1 MFRLEGVGGGKPN
14 FMAQAQVFV
23 HGLGGAL
30 RSYCPGRAFIKARQV
45 GNVVKKLIFPFSP
58 QGITDADSC
67 AVQVFVSTAPDQ
79 RLTMGDQMPDSL
91 QLVLGADLAA
101 QPIAQAM
108 RLANR
113 HGLVAG
119 ATGTGKTVTLQR
131 MAEAFSDAGVAVFA
145 ADIKGDLC
153 GLGATGNPQGKIA
166 ERIAAMPWL
175 NHKPQAYPVTL
186 WDIHGQSGHP
196 LRTTLSEMGPLLLG
210 SLLELTDSQQSA
222 LYAAFKVADREGLL
236 LLDLKDL
243 KALLNHLRDNPELLG
258 DDAAL
263 MTTGSSQ
270 ALLRRL
276 ATLEQQ
282 GAEALFGEP
291 ALQLEDIL
299 QPTADGR
306 GRIHLL
312 DASRLVHEAPKVY
325 ATFLLW
331 LLAELFEQLP
341 ERGDA
346 DKPLL
351 ALFFDEAHL
360 LFAGT
365 PKALQERLEQVV
377 RLIRSKGVGVYFVTQ
392 SPGDLPDDVLAQLG
406 LRIQHGLRAFTAKEQ
421 KSLRAVAEGFRPN
434 PAFDALSVLTELGI
448 GEALVGT
455 LAEKGTP
462 EIVQRVL
469 IAPPQSRIGPL
480 SEAERAALIASSP
493 LQGRYDKP
501 IDRESA
507 YEVLMG
513 RKGLAPDPDAAP
525 AKPAAEEPG
534 FTDQVGDFLG
544 TAAAQAL
551 KSAMRQA
558 ANQLGRQLVR
568 GLMGSLL
575 GGKKR

>member
-1 MFRLEGVGGGKPN
+1 MSDSSQIVVG
-14 FMAQAQVFV
+14 A
-23 HGLGGAL
+23 
-30 RSYCPGRAFIKARQV
+30 
-45 GNVVKKLIFPFSP
+45 
-58 QGITDADSC
+58 
-67 AVQVFVSTAPDQ
+67 
-79 RLTMGDQMPDSL
+79 
-91 QLVLGADLAA
+91 GADG
-101 QPIAQAM
+101 QPVSQAM

-131 MAEAFSDAGVAVFA
+131 LAEVFSDAGVAVFA
-145 ADIKGDLC
+145 ADVKGDLC
-153 GLGATGNPQGKIA
+153 GLGAAATPQGKVA
-166 ERIAAMPWL
+166 ERIAGMPWL
-175 NHKPQAYPVTL
+175 GHSPKAYPVTL
-186 WDIHGQSGHP
+186 WDIAGKSGHP

-210 SLLELTDSQQSA
+210 NLLELTDSQQAA
-222 LYAAFKVADREGLL
+222 LYAAFKVADRDGLL

-243 KALLNHLRDNPELLG
+243 KALLNHLKDNPQVLG
-258 DDAAL
+258 DDSAL
-263 MTTGSSQ
+263 MTSSSTQ

-291 ALQLEDIL
+291 ALQLEDLL

-346 DKPLL
+346 EKPLL

-360 LFAGT
+360 LFNGT
-365 PKALQERLEQVV
+365 PKALQDRLEQVV

-392 SPGDLPDDVLAQLG
+392 SPADLPDAVLAQLG

-421 KSLRAVAEGFRPN
+421 KSLKAVADGFRAN
-434 PAFDALSVLTELGI
+434 PAFSTLGVLTELGI
-448 GEALVGT
+448 GEALVGA
-455 LAEKGTP
+455 LEDKGTP
-462 EIVQRVL
+462 AMVQRVL
-469 IAPPQSRIGPL
+469 VAPPQSRIGPL
-480 SEAERAALIASSP
+480 SSAERDALLAASS
-493 LQGRYDKP
+493 LRGRYDQP

-507 YEVLMG
+507 YEMLTQ
-513 RKGLAPDPDAAP
+513 RKGEPAEPVPQ
-525 AKPAAEEPG
+525 AKPEQDSFADKAGEFLQGAAG
-534 FTDQVGDFLG
+534 
-544 TAAAQAL
+544 QAI
-551 KSAMRQA
+551 KSAVRQA
-558 ANQLGRQLVR
+558 ANQLGRQLMR

-575 GGKKR
+575 GNKRR

>member
-1 MFRLEGVGGGKPN
+1 
-14 FMAQAQVFV
+14 MAQTDQFIVGA
-23 HGLGGAL
+23 GLDGLPVGQAL
-30 RSYCPGRAFIKARQV
+30 
-45 GNVVKKLIFPFSP
+45 
-58 QGITDADSC
+58 
-67 AVQVFVSTAPDQ
+67 
-79 RLTMGDQMPDSL
+79 
-91 QLVLGADLAA
+91 
-101 QPIAQAM
+101 

-113 HGLVAG
+113 HGLIAG

-131 MAEAFSDAGVAVFA
+131 LIETFSDAGVAVFA
-145 ADIKGDLC
+145 ADVKGDLC
-153 GLGATGNPQGKIA
+153 GLGAAGAPQGKVA
-166 ERIAAMPWL
+166 ERIASMPWL
-175 NHKPQAYPVTL
+175 NHQPTAYPVTL
-186 WDIHGQSGHP
+186 WDVHGKSGHP

-210 SLLELTDSQQSA
+210 ALLELTDSQQAA

-243 KALLNHLRDNPELLG
+243 KALLAHLKSHPEALG
-258 DDAAL
+258 EDSAL
-263 MTTGSSQ
+263 FTSTSSQ
-270 ALLRRL
+270 ALLRKL
-276 ATLEQQ
+276 AGLEQQ

-299 QPTADGR
+299 HPDRDGR

-312 DASRLVHEAPKVY
+312 DARRLVHEAPKVY

-434 PAFDALSVLTELGI
+434 PAIDTLAVLTELGI

-455 LAEKGTP
+455 MEAKGTP
-462 EIVQRVL
+462 AMVQRVAV
-469 IAPPQSRIGPL
+469 APPQSRIGPL
-480 SEAERAALIASSP
+480 SEAERTALIQQSP
-493 LQGRYDKP
+493 LRGRYDKP

-507 YEVLMG
+507 YELLTARAEKIAAQQAEQSKPSVVSKKAEAGSGIGGAAGELLG
-513 RKGLAPDPDAAP
+513 GLAS
-525 AKPAAEEPG
+525 
-534 FTDQVGDFLG
+534 QVMK
-544 TAAAQAL
+544 T
-551 KSAMRQA
+551 AMRQA
-558 ANQLGRQLVR
+558 ANQIGRQLVR
-568 GLMGSLL
+568 GLLGSLM
-575 GGKKR
+575 GGKGR

>member
-1 MFRLEGVGGGKPN
+1 MSVSEQF
-14 FMAQAQVFV
+14 VF
-23 HGLGGAL
+23 
-30 RSYCPGRAFIKARQV
+30 
-45 GNVVKKLIFPFSP
+45 
-58 QGITDADSC
+58 
-67 AVQVFVSTAPDQ
+67 
-79 RLTMGDQMPDSL
+79 
-91 QLVLGADLAA
+91 GADRSG
-101 QPIAQAM
+101 QPVGQLL

-131 MAEAFSDAGVAVFA
+131 LIEGFSDAGVAVFA
-145 ADIKGDLC
+145 ADVKGDLC
-153 GLGATGNPQGKIA
+153 GLGAAGAPQGKVA
-166 ERIAAMPWL
+166 ERIASMPWL
-175 NHKPQAYPVTL
+175 DHRPTAYPLTL

-210 SLLELTDSQQSA
+210 ALLELTDSQQAA

-243 KALLNHLRDNPELLG
+243 KALLAHLKAHPEVLG
-258 DDAAL
+258 DDSAL
-263 MTTGSSQ
+263 FTSASAQ

-276 ATLEQQ
+276 AGLEQQ

-299 QPTADGR
+299 HPDRDGR

-346 DKPLL
+346 DKPVL

-360 LFAGT
+360 LFADT

-392 SPGDLPDDVLAQLG
+392 SPNDLPDDVLAQLG
-406 LRIQHGLRAFTAKEQ
+406 LRIQHGLRAFTTKER
-421 KSLRAVAEGFRPN
+421 KALRAVAEGFRAN
-434 PAFDALSVLTELGI
+434 PAFDSLSLLTELGI

-455 LAEKGTP
+455 LEDKGTP
-462 EIVQRVL
+462 AMVRHVA

-480 SEAERAALIASSP
+480 SEQERAALIRQSP
-493 LQGRYDKP
+493 LGGRYDQAV
-501 IDRESA
+501 DRESA
-507 YEVLMG
+507 YELLSARAV
-513 RKGLAPDPDAAP
+513 KASAE
-525 AKPAAEEPG
+525 AAELQAQQASEKADKATG
-534 FTDQVGDFLG
+534 GIGGMAGGLLG
-544 TAAAQAL
+544 SLASQAV
-551 KSAMRQA
+551 KSAVRQA
-558 ANQLGRQLVR
+558 ANQIGRQLVR

-575 GGKKR
+575 GSKRR

>member
-1 MFRLEGVGGGKPN
+1 
-14 FMAQAQVFV
+14 
-23 HGLGGAL
+23 
-30 RSYCPGRAFIKARQV
+30 
-45 GNVVKKLIFPFSP
+45 
-58 QGITDADSC
+58 
-67 AVQVFVSTAPDQ
+67 
-79 RLTMGDQMPDSL
+79 MPDSS
-91 QLVLGADLAA
+91 QFILGADPAG
-101 QPIAQAM
+101 QPVSQAM

-119 ATGTGKTVTLQR
+119 ATGTGKTVTLQH

-145 ADIKGDLC
+145 ADVKGDLC
-153 GLGATGNPQGKIA
+153 GLGAVGNPQGKVA
-166 ERIAAMPWL
+166 ERIAGMPWL
-175 NHKPQAYPVTL
+175 GHRAQAYPVSL

-210 SLLELTDSQQSA
+210 NLLELTDSQQAA

-236 LLDLKDL
+236 LLDIKDL
-243 KALLNHLRDNPELLG
+243 KALLAHLKDNPQVLG
-258 DDAAL
+258 EDSAL

-291 ALQLEDIL
+291 ALQLEDL
-299 QPTADGR
+299 LRPDADGR

-360 LFAGT
+360 LFNGT
-365 PKALQERLEQVV
+365 PKALQDRLEQVV

-392 SPGDLPDDVLAQLG
+392 SPSDLPDDVLAQLG

-421 KSLRAVAEGFRPN
+421 KSLKAVADGFRPN
-434 PAFDALSVLTELGI
+434 PDIDTLSVLTELGI

-455 LAEKGTP
+455 LQDKGTP
-462 EIVQRVL
+462 GMVQRVL

-480 SEAERAALIASSP
+480 SEAERAALIAASP
-493 LQGRYDKP
+493 LAGRYDKAV
-501 IDRESA
+501 DRESA
-507 YEVLMG
+507 YEMLTA
-513 RKGLAPDPDAAP
+513 RKGGTTTATEQAP
-525 AKPAAEEPG
+525 AAAEESLADKAG
-534 FTDQVGDFLG
+534 EFLQS
-544 TAAAQAL
+544 AAGQAI
-551 KSAMRQA
+551 KSAVRQA
-558 ANQLGRQLVR
+558 ANQFGRQLVR

-575 GGKKR
+575 GGSKRR

>member
-1 MFRLEGVGGGKPN
+1 
-14 FMAQAQVFV
+14 
-23 HGLGGAL
+23 
-30 RSYCPGRAFIKARQV
+30 
-45 GNVVKKLIFPFSP
+45 
-58 QGITDADSC
+58 
-67 AVQVFVSTAPDQ
+67 
-79 RLTMGDQMPDSL
+79 MPDSSA
-91 QLVLGADLAA
+91 LVIGADLSA
-101 QPIAQAM
+101 QPIAQSL

-131 MAEAFSDAGVAVFA
+131 LAEQFSDAGVAVFA

-153 GLGATGNPQGKIA
+153 GLGAAGNPQGKIA
-166 ERIAAMPWL
+166 ERIAGMPWL
-175 NHKPQAYPVTL
+175 NYQPKAYPVTL
-186 WDIHGQSGHP
+186 WDIQGKTGHP
-196 LRTTLSEMGPLLLG
+196 LRTTLSDMGPLLLG

-243 KALLNHLRDNPELLG
+243 KALLNHLRDNPQVLG

-291 ALQLEDIL
+291 ALQLDDIL
-299 QPTADGR
+299 QPASDGR
-306 GRIHLL
+306 GQIHLL

-365 PKALQERLEQVV
+365 PKALQDRLEQVV

-392 SPGDLPDDVLAQLG
+392 SPADLPDTVLAELG
-406 LRIQHGLRAFTAKEQ
+406 LRIQQGLRAFTAKEQ
-421 KSLRAVAEGFRPN
+421 KSLKAVADGFRPN
-434 PAFDALSVLTELGI
+434 PAFSALAVLTELDT
-448 GEALVGT
+448 GEALVGM
-455 LAEKGTP
+455 LEEKGTP
-462 EIVQRVL
+462 AMVQRVL

-480 SEAERAALIASSP
+480 TEAERAALISRSA

-501 IDRESA
+501 VDRESA
-507 YEVLMG
+507 YEILMA
-513 RKGLAPDPDAAP
+513 RKGVAPQDQAQTQAAQH
-525 AKPAAEEPG
+525 EPG
-534 FTDQVGDFLG
+534 FLDQAGDFLG
-544 TAAAQAL
+544 TTAGKAL
-551 KSAMRQA
+551 QSMARQA
-558 ANQLGRQLVR
+558 AGQMGRQLVR
-568 GLMGSLL
+568 GLLGSLL
-575 GGKKR
+575 GNSKRK

>member
-1 MFRLEGVGGGKPN
+1 
-14 FMAQAQVFV
+14 
-23 HGLGGAL
+23 
-30 RSYCPGRAFIKARQV
+30 
-45 GNVVKKLIFPFSP
+45 
-58 QGITDADSC
+58 
-67 AVQVFVSTAPDQ
+67 
-79 RLTMGDQMPDSL
+79 MPDS
-91 QLVLGADLAA
+91 QSIVMGSGPDGLAVS
-101 QPIAQAM
+101 QAM
-108 RLANR
+108 RLGNR

-131 MAEAFSDAGVAVFA
+131 LAEAFSDAGVAVFA

-153 GLGATGNPQGKIA
+153 GLGAAGEPQGKIA
-166 ERIAAMPWL
+166 ERIAGMPWL
-175 NHKPQAYPVTL
+175 DHTPQAYPVTL
-186 WDIHGQSGHP
+186 WDIQGKTGHP

-210 SLLELTDSQQSA
+210 SLLELTDSQQAA

-236 LLDLKDL
+236 LLDIKDL
-243 KALLNHLRDNPELLG
+243 KALLNHLRDNPQLLG
-258 DDAAL
+258 EDSSL

-270 ALLRRL
+270 ALQRRL
-276 ATLEQQ
+276 AILEQQ

-291 ALQLEDIL
+291 ALQLEDL
-299 QPTADGR
+299 LEPAGDGR

-360 LFAGT
+360 LFADT

-421 KSLRAVAEGFRPN
+421 KSLRAVADGFRPN
-434 PAFDALSVLTELGI
+434 PDINTLEVLTQLGI

-455 LAEKGTP
+455 LQDKGTP
-462 EIVQRVL
+462 AMVQRVL

-480 SEAERAALIASSP
+480 SETERASLIARSP
-493 LQGRYDKP
+493 LAGRYDKP

-507 YEVLMG
+507 YEMLIA
-513 RKGLAPDPDAAP
+513 RKVAAP
-525 AKPAAEEPG
+525 EGEETPPKTAREQQSFSDMAG
-534 FTDQVGDFLG
+534 EFLG
-544 TAAAQAL
+544 GIAGQAMKNAA
-551 KSAMRQA
+551 RQA

-575 GGKKR
+575 GGGKKRR

>member
-1 MFRLEGVGGGKPN
+1 MTD
-14 FMAQAQVFV
+14 
-23 HGLGGAL
+23 
-30 RSYCPGRAFIKARQV
+30 ARQLLF
-45 GNVVKKLIFPFSP
+45 G
-58 QGITDADSC
+58 ADSDGH
-67 AVQVFVSTAPDQ
+67 AVG
-79 RLTMGDQMPDSL
+79 L
-91 QLVLGADLAA
+91 DL
-101 QPIAQAM
+101 

-113 HGLVAG
+113 HGLIAG

-131 MAEAFSDAGVAVFA
+131 LAEAFSEAGVAVFA

-153 GLGATGNPQGKIA
+153 GLGASGNPQGKIA
-166 ERIAAMPWL
+166 ERIAQMPWL
-175 NHKPQAYPVTL
+175 AYRAQACPVTL

-243 KALLNHLRDNPELLG
+243 KALLNHLRDNPQLLG
-258 DDAAL
+258 DDSAL

-291 ALQLEDIL
+291 ALRLEDIL
-299 QPTADGR
+299 QPDADGR

-360 LFAGT
+360 LFNGT

-392 SPGDLPDDVLAQLG
+392 SPSDLPDAVLAQLG
-406 LRIQHGLRAFTAKEQ
+406 LRIQHGLRAFTAREQ
-421 KSLRAVAEGFRPN
+421 KSLKAVADGFRPN
-434 PAFDALSVLTELGI
+434 PQFDVLAVLTELGT

-455 LAEKGTP
+455 LQEKGTP
-462 EIVQRVL
+462 AMVRRVS

-480 SEAERAALIASSP
+480 TDVERAAMIRSSP
-493 LQGRYDKP
+493 LAGRYDQP
-501 IDRESA
+501 LDRESA
-507 YEVLMG
+507 YEMLTA
-513 RKGLAPDPDAAP
+513 RKLEPTLVDPAAP
-525 AKPAAEEPG
+525 PPSLADKAGEFLSGAAG
-534 FTDQVGDFLG
+534 
-544 TAAAQAL
+544 QAL

-558 ANQLGRQLVR
+558 ANQFGRQLVR

-575 GGKKR
+575 GGSKRK

>member
-1 MFRLEGVGGGKPN
+1 MSESSTIVVGAGPD
-14 FMAQAQVFV
+14 
-23 HGLGGAL
+23 GL
-30 RSYCPGRAFIKARQV
+30 PV
-45 GNVVKKLIFPFSP
+45 G
-58 QGITDADSC
+58 
-67 AVQVFVSTAPDQ
+67 
-79 RLTMGDQMPDSL
+79 
-91 QLVLGADLAA
+91 
-101 QPIAQAM
+101 QAM

-119 ATGTGKTVTLQR
+119 ATGTGKTVTLQHL
-131 MAEAFSDAGVAVFA
+131 AEVFSDAGVAVFA
-145 ADIKGDLC
+145 ADVKGDLC
-153 GLGATGNPQGKIA
+153 GLGAVGAPQGKVA
-166 ERIAAMPWL
+166 ERIAGMPWL
-175 NHKPQAYPVTL
+175 GHAPKAYPVSL
-186 WDIHGQSGHP
+186 WDVAGQSGHP

-210 SLLELTDSQQSA
+210 NLLELTDSQQAA

-243 KALLNHLRDNPELLG
+243 KALLAHLKDNPQLLG
-258 DDAAL
+258 EDSAL
-263 MTTGSSQ
+263 MTSASTQ

-291 ALQLEDIL
+291 ALQLEDL
-299 QPTADGR
+299 LRPDADGR

-346 DKPLL
+346 DKPVL

-360 LFAGT
+360 LFNGT
-365 PKALQERLEQVV
+365 PKALQDRLEQVV

-392 SPGDLPDDVLAQLG
+392 SPGDLPDSVLAQLG

-421 KSLRAVAEGFRPN
+421 KSLRAVADGFRPN
-434 PAFDALSVLTELGI
+434 PAFESLTVLAELGI

-455 LAEKGTP
+455 LEEKGTP
-462 EIVQRVL
+462 AMVQRVL

-480 SEAERAALIASSP
+480 SAAERTALIAASP
-493 LQGRYDKP
+493 LAGRYDKP
-501 IDRESA
+501 FDRESA
-507 YEVLMG
+507 YEMLTQ
-513 RKGLAPDPDAAP
+513 RKGEPVEPAPVPKADEESLADKAGEFLQSAA
-525 AKPAAEEPG
+525 G
-534 FTDQVGDFLG
+534 
-544 TAAAQAL
+544 QAI
-551 KSAMRQA
+551 KSAVRQA

>member
-1 MFRLEGVGGGKPN
+1 MADSSQFVLGGDLAGKPVS
-14 FMAQAQVFV
+14 QA
-23 HGLGGAL
+23 L
-30 RSYCPGRAFIKARQV
+30 
-45 GNVVKKLIFPFSP
+45 
-58 QGITDADSC
+58 
-67 AVQVFVSTAPDQ
+67 
-79 RLTMGDQMPDSL
+79 
-91 QLVLGADLAA
+91 
-101 QPIAQAM
+101 

-119 ATGTGKTVTLQR
+119 ATGTGKTVTLQHL
-131 MAEAFSDAGVAVFA
+131 AEAFSDAGVAVFA
-145 ADIKGDLC
+145 ADVKGDLC
-153 GLGATGNPQGKIA
+153 GLGAAGNPQGKVA
-166 ERIAAMPWL
+166 ERIAGMPWL
-175 NHKPQAYPVTL
+175 NHRPQAYPVTL

-210 SLLELTDSQQSA
+210 NLLELNDSQQAA

-236 LLDLKDL
+236 LLDIKDL
-243 KALLNHLRDNPELLG
+243 KALLGHLKDNPQVLG
-258 DDAAL
+258 EDAAL
-263 MTTGSSQ
+263 MTSGSTQ

-291 ALQLEDIL
+291 ALQLEDL
-299 QPTADGR
+299 LHPAADGR

-360 LFAGT
+360 LFSGT
-365 PKALQERLEQVV
+365 PKALQDRLEQVV

-421 KSLRAVAEGFRPN
+421 KSLRAVADGFRPN
-434 PAFDALSVLTELGI
+434 PVFDTLAVLTELGI

-455 LAEKGTP
+455 LEEKGTP
-462 EIVQRVL
+462 AMVERVL

-480 SEAERAALIASSP
+480 NETERAALIAVSP
-493 LQGRYDKP
+493 LVGRYDKP

-507 YEVLMG
+507 YEMLMA
-513 RKGLAPDPDAAP
+513 RKGE
-525 AKPAAEEPG
+525 AAEPP
-534 FTDQVGDFLG
+534 
-544 TAAAQAL
+544 AAAQKEEESLADKAGEFL
-551 KSAMRQA
+551 QSAAGQAIKSAVRQA
-558 ANQLGRQLVR
+558 ANQFGRQLVR

-575 GGKKR
+575 SSKRR

>member
-1 MFRLEGVGGGKPN
+1 
-14 FMAQAQVFV
+14 MAQTDQFV
-23 HGLGGAL
+23 
-30 RSYCPGRAFIKARQV
+30 V
-45 GNVVKKLIFPFSP
+45 
-58 QGITDADSC
+58 
-67 AVQVFVSTAPDQ
+67 
-79 RLTMGDQMPDSL
+79 
-91 QLVLGADLAA
+91 GADLEGL
-101 QPIAQAM
+101 PVGQAL

-113 HGLVAG
+113 HGLIAG

-131 MAEAFSDAGVAVFA
+131 LIETFSDAGVAVFA
-145 ADIKGDLC
+145 ADVKGDLC
-153 GLGATGNPQGKIA
+153 GLGAAGAPQGKVA
-166 ERIAAMPWL
+166 ERIASMPWL
-175 NHKPQAYPVTL
+175 NHQPMAYPVTL
-186 WDIHGQSGHP
+186 WDVHGKSGHP

-210 SLLELTDSQQSA
+210 ALLELTDSQQAA

-243 KALLNHLRDNPELLG
+243 KALLAHLKSHPEVLG
-258 DDAAL
+258 EDSAL
-263 MTTGSSQ
+263 FTATSSQ
-270 ALLRRL
+270 ALLRKL
-276 ATLEQQ
+276 AGLEQQ

-299 QPTADGR
+299 HPDRDGR

-421 KSLRAVAEGFRPN
+421 KSLRAVADGFRPN
-434 PAFDALSVLTELGI
+434 PAIDTLTVLTELGI

-455 LAEKGTP
+455 LEAKGTP
-462 EIVQRVL
+462 AMVQRVAV
-469 IAPPQSRIGPL
+469 APPQSRIGPL
-480 SEAERAALIASSP
+480 NDAERAALIQQSP
-493 LQGRYDKP
+493 LRGRYDKP

-507 YEVLMG
+507 YELLTARAEQAAQQAEPSKPSAAG
-513 RKGLAPDPDAAP
+513 KQAEAGGGIGGAAGELLGGLAS
-525 AKPAAEEPG
+525 
-534 FTDQVGDFLG
+534 QVMK
-544 TAAAQAL
+544 T
-551 KSAMRQA
+551 AMRQA
-558 ANQLGRQLVR
+558 ANQIGRQLVR
-568 GLMGSLL
+568 GLLGSLM
-575 GGKKR
+575 GGKGR

>member
-1 MFRLEGVGGGKPN
+1 
-14 FMAQAQVFV
+14 
-23 HGLGGAL
+23 
-30 RSYCPGRAFIKARQV
+30 
-45 GNVVKKLIFPFSP
+45 
-58 QGITDADSC
+58 
-67 AVQVFVSTAPDQ
+67 
-79 RLTMGDQMPDSL
+79 MPDST
-91 QLVLGADLAA
+91 QLLIGAGLDGL
-101 QPIAQAM
+101 PIAQSM

-113 HGLVAG
+113 HGLIAG

-131 MAEAFSDAGVAVFA
+131 LAEAFSDAGVAVFA

-153 GLGATGNPQGKIA
+153 GLGAAANPQGKVA
-166 ERIAAMPWL
+166 ERIAGMPFL
-175 NHKPQAYPVTL
+175 NYTAQAYPVTL

-196 LRTTLSEMGPLLLG
+196 LRTTISEMGPLLLG

-243 KALLNHLRDNPELLG
+243 KALLNHLRYHPELLG
-258 DDAAL
+258 EDAAL

-276 ATLEQQ
+276 AVLEQQ

-299 QPTADGR
+299 QPASDGR

-360 LFAGT
+360 LFADT

-377 RLIRSKGVGVYFVTQ
+377 RLVRSKGVGVYFVTQ
-392 SPGDLPDDVLAQLG
+392 SPSDLPDPVLAQLG
-406 LRIQHGLRAFTAKEQ
+406 LRIVHGLRAFTAAEQ
-421 KSLRAVAEGFRPN
+421 RSLKAVADGFRSN
-434 PAFDALSVLTELGI
+434 PAFDTRSRLSELGI
-448 GEALVGT
+448 GEALVSSLESSGIP
-455 LAEKGTP
+455 G
-462 EIVQRVL
+462 RVEHVW

-480 SEAERAALIASSP
+480 LAEERRALITNSA
-493 LQGRYDKP
+493 LRGRYDQA
-501 IDRESA
+501 IDRHSA
-507 YEVLMG
+507 YEML
-513 RKGLAPDPDAAP
+513 RERALQATP
-525 AKPAAEEPG
+525 
-534 FTDQVGDFLG
+534 
-544 TAAAQAL
+544 AQATGQPVPGAGSPALEALGEVAGQVL
-551 KSAMRQA
+551 KSAVRQA

>member
-1 MFRLEGVGGGKPN
+1 MSDSSQIVVG
-14 FMAQAQVFV
+14 A
-23 HGLGGAL
+23 
-30 RSYCPGRAFIKARQV
+30 
-45 GNVVKKLIFPFSP
+45 
-58 QGITDADSC
+58 
-67 AVQVFVSTAPDQ
+67 
-79 RLTMGDQMPDSL
+79 
-91 QLVLGADLAA
+91 GADG
-101 QPIAQAM
+101 QPVSQAI

-131 MAEAFSDAGVAVFA
+131 LAEVFSDAGVAVFA
-145 ADIKGDLC
+145 ADVKGDLC
-153 GLGATGNPQGKIA
+153 GLGAAATPQGKVA
-166 ERIAAMPWL
+166 ERIAGMPWL
-175 NHKPQAYPVTL
+175 RHSPKAYPVTL
-186 WDIHGQSGHP
+186 WDIAGKSGHP

-210 SLLELTDSQQSA
+210 NLLELTDSQQAA
-222 LYAAFKVADREGLL
+222 LYAAFKVADRDGLL

-243 KALLNHLRDNPELLG
+243 KALLNHLKDNPQVLG
-258 DDAAL
+258 DDSAL
-263 MTTGSSQ
+263 MTSSSTQ

-291 ALQLEDIL
+291 ALQLEDLL

-346 DKPLL
+346 EKPLL

-360 LFAGT
+360 LFNDT
-365 PKALQERLEQVV
+365 PKALQDRLEQVV

-392 SPGDLPDDVLAQLG
+392 SPADLPDAVLAQLG

-421 KSLRAVAEGFRPN
+421 KSLKAVADGFRPN
-434 PAFDALSVLTELGI
+434 PAFSTLGVLTELGI

-455 LAEKGTP
+455 LEDKGTP
-462 EIVQRVL
+462 AMVQRVL
-469 IAPPQSRIGPL
+469 VAPPQSRIGPL
-480 SEAERAALIASSP
+480 SSAERDALLAASS
-493 LQGRYDKP
+493 LRGRYDQP

-507 YEVLMG
+507 YEMLTQ
-513 RKGLAPDPDAAP
+513 RKGEPAEPVPQ
-525 AKPAAEEPG
+525 AKPEQDSFADKAGEFLQGAAG
-534 FTDQVGDFLG
+534 
-544 TAAAQAL
+544 QAI
-551 KSAMRQA
+551 KSAVRQA
-558 ANQLGRQLVR
+558 ANQLGRQLMR

-575 GGKKR
+575 GNKRR

>member
-1 MFRLEGVGGGKPN
+1 MSDSSQIVVG
-14 FMAQAQVFV
+14 A
-23 HGLGGAL
+23 GLDGL
-30 RSYCPGRAFIKARQV
+30 PV
-45 GNVVKKLIFPFSP
+45 G
-58 QGITDADSC
+58 
-67 AVQVFVSTAPDQ
+67 
-79 RLTMGDQMPDSL
+79 
-91 QLVLGADLAA
+91 
-101 QPIAQAM
+101 QAM

-131 MAEAFSDAGVAVFA
+131 LAEVFSDAGVAVFA

-153 GLGATGNPQGKIA
+153 GLGAAGAPAGKVA
-166 ERIAAMPWL
+166 ERIADMPWL
-175 NHKPQAYPVTL
+175 QHQPRAYPVTL
-186 WDIHGQSGHP
+186 WDIAGQSGHP

-210 SLLELTDSQQSA
+210 NLLELTDSQQAA

-243 KALLNHLRDNPELLG
+243 KALLAHLRDNPQLLG
-258 DDAAL
+258 DDRAL
-263 MTTGSSQ
+263 MTTGSTQ

-291 ALQLEDIL
+291 ALQLEDL
-299 QPTADGR
+299 LRVDADGR

-346 DKPLL
+346 DKPVL

-360 LFAGT
+360 LFNGT
-365 PKALQERLEQVV
+365 PKALQDRLEQVV

-392 SPGDLPDDVLAQLG
+392 SPSDLPDAVLAQLG
-406 LRIQHGLRAFTAKEQ
+406 LRIQHGLRAFTVREQ
-421 KSLRAVAEGFRPN
+421 KALRAVAEGFRPN
-434 PAFDALSVLTELGI
+434 PAFDTLAVLTELGI

-455 LAEKGTP
+455 LQDKGTP
-462 EIVQRVL
+462 EVVQRVRV
-469 IAPPQSRIGPL
+469 APPQSRIGPL
-480 SEAERAALIASSP
+480 TAAERSVLIAASP
-493 LQGRYDKP
+493 LAGRYDQP

-507 YEVLMG
+507 YERLTQ
-513 RKGLAPDPDAAP
+513 RKGEPVEPAPQPQAEQESFADKAGEFLQGAA
-525 AKPAAEEPG
+525 G
-534 FTDQVGDFLG
+534 
-544 TAAAQAL
+544 QAI
-551 KSAMRQA
+551 KSAVRQA

>member
-1 MFRLEGVGGGKPN
+1 
-14 FMAQAQVFV
+14 
-23 HGLGGAL
+23 
-30 RSYCPGRAFIKARQV
+30 
-45 GNVVKKLIFPFSP
+45 
-58 QGITDADSC
+58 
-67 AVQVFVSTAPDQ
+67 
-79 RLTMGDQMPDSL
+79 MPDSS
-91 QLVLGADLAA
+91 QFVLGADLAG
-101 QPIAQAM
+101 QPVAQAM

-119 ATGTGKTVTLQR
+119 ATGTGKTVTLQH

-145 ADIKGDLC
+145 ADVKGDLC
-153 GLGATGNPQGKIA
+153 GLGAVGNPQGKVA
-166 ERIAAMPWL
+166 ERIAGMPWL
-175 NHKPQAYPVTL
+175 GHRPQAYPVSL

-210 SLLELTDSQQSA
+210 NLLELTDSQQAA

-236 LLDLKDL
+236 LLDIKDL
-243 KALLNHLRDNPELLG
+243 KALLAHLKDNPQLLG
-258 DDAAL
+258 EDSAL

-299 QPTADGR
+299 QPDADGR

-360 LFAGT
+360 LFNGT
-365 PKALQERLEQVV
+365 PKALQDRLEQVV

-392 SPGDLPDDVLAQLG
+392 SPSDLPDDVLAQLG
-406 LRIQHGLRAFTAKEQ
+406 LRVQHGLRAFTAKEQ
-421 KSLRAVAEGFRPN
+421 KSLKAVADGFRPN
-434 PAFDALSVLTELGI
+434 PEFDTLSVLTELGI

-455 LAEKGTP
+455 LQEKGTP
-462 EIVQRVL
+462 GMVQRVL

-480 SEAERAALIASSP
+480 SAAERAALIAASP
-493 LQGRYDKP
+493 LVGRYDKP
-501 IDRESA
+501 VDRESA
-507 YEVLMG
+507 YELLNA
-513 RKGLAPDPDAAP
+513 RKGGAVAPEQAP
-525 AKPAAEEPG
+525 AAAEESFADKAG
-534 FTDQVGDFLG
+534 EFLQS
-544 TAAAQAL
+544 AAGQAI
-551 KSAMRQA
+551 KSAVRQA
-558 ANQLGRQLVR
+558 ANQFGRQLVR

-575 GGKKR
+575 GGSKRR

>member
-1 MFRLEGVGGGKPN
+1 
-14 FMAQAQVFV
+14 
-23 HGLGGAL
+23 
-30 RSYCPGRAFIKARQV
+30 
-45 GNVVKKLIFPFSP
+45 
-58 QGITDADSC
+58 
-67 AVQVFVSTAPDQ
+67 
-79 RLTMGDQMPDSL
+79 MPDSS
-91 QLVLGADLAA
+91 QFVLGSDLGGH
-101 QPIAQAM
+101 PVSQAM
-108 RLANR
+108 RLTNR

-119 ATGTGKTVTLQR
+119 ATGTGKTVTLQHL
-131 MAEAFSDAGVAVFA
+131 AEAFSDAGVAVFA
-145 ADIKGDLC
+145 ADVKGDLC
-153 GLGATGNPQGKIA
+153 GLGAAGNPQGKIA
-166 ERIAAMPWL
+166 ERIAGMPWL
-175 NHKPQAYPVTL
+175 NHRPQAYPVTL
-186 WDIHGQSGHP
+186 WDVHGQSGHP

-210 SLLELTDSQQSA
+210 NLLELNDSQQAA

-236 LLDLKDL
+236 LLDIKDL
-243 KALLNHLRDNPELLG
+243 KALLGHLKDNPQVLG
-258 DDAAL
+258 DDSAL
-263 MTTGSSQ
+263 MTSGSSQ

-291 ALQLEDIL
+291 ALQLEDLL
-299 QPTADGR
+299 QPAADGR

-312 DASRLVHEAPKVY
+312 DASRLIHESPKVY

-360 LFAGT
+360 LFSGT

-421 KSLRAVAEGFRPN
+421 KSLRAVADGFRPS
-434 PAFDALSVLTELGI
+434 PAFDTLAVLTELGV

-455 LAEKGTP
+455 LQDKGTP
-462 EIVQRVL
+462 GMVERVL

-480 SEAERAALIASSP
+480 TEAERAALIAASP
-493 LQGRYDKP
+493 LAGRYDKP

-507 YEVLMG
+507 YEMLTA
-513 RKGLAPDPDAAP
+513 RKGETADAAAP
-525 AKPAAEEPG
+525 AAKEESLADKAGEFLQSAAG
-534 FTDQVGDFLG
+534 
-544 TAAAQAL
+544 QAI
-551 KSAMRQA
+551 KSAVRQA
-558 ANQLGRQLVR
+558 ANQFGRQLVR

-575 GGKKR
+575 GSKRK

>member
-1 MFRLEGVGGGKPN
+1 
-14 FMAQAQVFV
+14 
-23 HGLGGAL
+23 
-30 RSYCPGRAFIKARQV
+30 
-45 GNVVKKLIFPFSP
+45 
-58 QGITDADSC
+58 
-67 AVQVFVSTAPDQ
+67 
-79 RLTMGDQMPDSL
+79 MPDSS
-91 QLVLGADLAA
+91 QLVIGAELTG
-101 QPIAQAM
+101 QQVGQAM

-131 MAEAFSDAGVAVFA
+131 LAEAFSDAGVAVFA

-153 GLGATGNPQGKIA
+153 GLGAAGNPQGKVA
-166 ERIAAMPWL
+166 ERIAGMPWL
-175 NHKPQAYPVTL
+175 NYQPKAYPVTL
-186 WDIHGQSGHP
+186 WDIHGESGHP
-196 LRTTLSEMGPLLLG
+196 LRTTLSEMGPLLIG

-243 KALLNHLRDNPELLG
+243 KALLNHLKDNPQLLG
-258 DDAAL
+258 EDAAL

-276 ATLEQQ
+276 AILEQQ

-346 DKPLL
+346 DKPML

-360 LFAGT
+360 LFGDT

-392 SPGDLPDDVLAQLG
+392 SPADLPDDVLAQLG
-406 LRIQHGLRAFTAKEQ
+406 LRVQHGLRAFTAKEQ
-421 KSLRAVAEGFRPN
+421 KSLRAVADGFRPN
-434 PAFDALSVLTELGI
+434 PAFDSLAVLTELGI

-455 LAEKGTP
+455 LTEKGTP
-462 EIVQRVL
+462 EMVQRVL
-469 IAPPQSRIGPL
+469 VAPPQSRIGPL
-480 SEAERAALIASSP
+480 SETERTVLIAGSP
-493 LQGRYDKP
+493 FKGRYDKP

-507 YEVLMG
+507 YEILMG
-513 RKGLAPDPDAAP
+513 RKGLAPETEVP
-525 AKPAAEEPG
+525 AGKHVPEEPSLADRAG
-534 FTDQVGDFLG
+534 EFLG
-544 TAAAQAL
+544 TAAGQAL

-558 ANQLGRQLVR
+558 ANNLGKQLVR

-575 GGKKR
+575 GGSKRR

>member
-1 MFRLEGVGGGKPN
+1 
-14 FMAQAQVFV
+14 MADT
-23 HGLGGAL
+23 
-30 RSYCPGRAFIKARQV
+30 S
-45 GNVVKKLIFPFSP
+45 
-58 QGITDADSC
+58 
-67 AVQVFVSTAPDQ
+67 
-79 RLTMGDQMPDSL
+79 
-91 QLVLGADLAA
+91 QLMLGANLSG

-113 HGLVAG
+113 HGLIAG

-131 MAEAFSDAGVAVFA
+131 LAEAFSDAGVAVFA

-153 GLGATGNPQGKIA
+153 GLGAAGQPQGKIA
-166 ERIAAMPWL
+166 ERIAGMPWL
-175 NHKPQAYPVTL
+175 NHRPQGYPVTL
-186 WDIHGQSGHP
+186 WDVHGQSGHP

-210 SLLELTDSQQSA
+210 SLLELTDSQQAA

-243 KALLNHLRDNPELLG
+243 KALLNHLKEHPQLLG
-258 DDAAL
+258 EDSAL

-270 ALLRRL
+270 ALMRRL

-291 ALQLEDIL
+291 ALQLEDLL
-299 QPTADGR
+299 QPASDGR

-312 DASRLVHEAPKVY
+312 DASLLVHEAPKVY

-360 LFAGT
+360 LFADT
-365 PKALQERLEQVV
+365 PKALQDRLEQVV

-392 SPGDLPDDVLAQLG
+392 SPSDLPDAILAQLG

-421 KSLRAVAEGFRPN
+421 KSLRAVADGFRPN
-434 PAFDALSVLTELGI
+434 PAFDSLAVLTELGI

-455 LAEKGTP
+455 LQDKGTP
-462 EIVQRVL
+462 AMVERVL

-480 SEAERAALIASSP
+480 SEAERAALIRTSP
-493 LQGRYDKP
+493 LAGRYDKP

-507 YEVLMG
+507 YEVLMA
-513 RKGLAPDPDAAP
+513 RKALAPTEQAAP
-525 AKPAAEEPG
+525 GKPQPEEESLADKAG
-534 FTDQVGDFLG
+534 EFLG
-544 TAAAQAL
+544 STAGMAL
-551 KSAMRQA
+551 KSVVRQA

-575 GGKKR
+575 GGNKRR

>member
-1 MFRLEGVGGGKPN
+1 
-14 FMAQAQVFV
+14 
-23 HGLGGAL
+23 
-30 RSYCPGRAFIKARQV
+30 
-45 GNVVKKLIFPFSP
+45 
-58 QGITDADSC
+58 
-67 AVQVFVSTAPDQ
+67 
-79 RLTMGDQMPDSL
+79 MPESS
-91 QLVLGADLAA
+91 QLLLGADPAG
-101 QPIAQAM
+101 QPVASLL

-113 HGLVAG
+113 HGLIAG

-131 MAEAFSDAGVAVFA
+131 LAEAFSDAGVAVFA

-153 GLGATGNPQGKIA
+153 GLGAAGEPTGKIA
-166 ERIAAMPWL
+166 ERIASMPWL
-175 NHKPQAYPVTL
+175 GHRSQAYPVTL
-186 WDIHGQSGHP
+186 WDVAGQSGHP

-210 SLLELTDSQQSA
+210 ALLELTDSQQAA
-222 LYAAFKVADREGLL
+222 LYAAFQVADREGLL

-243 KALLNHLRDNPELLG
+243 KALLNHLQAHPEVLG
-258 DDAAL
+258 EDRAL
-263 MTTGSSQ
+263 FTPQSSQ
-270 ALLRRL
+270 ALLRKL

-299 QPTADGR
+299 QPAADGR

-360 LFAGT
+360 LFADT

-392 SPGDLPDDVLAQLG
+392 SPSDLPDDILAQLG

-421 KSLRAVAEGFRPN
+421 KSLRAVADGFRPN
-434 PAFDALSVLTELGI
+434 PQFNTLDVLTELGI

-455 LAEKGTP
+455 LEDKGTP
-462 EIVQRVL
+462 AMVRRVA
-469 IAPPQSRIGPL
+469 IAPPQSRLGPL
-480 SEAERAALIASSP
+480 SEGERAALIRQSP
-493 LQGRYDKP
+493 LAGRYDRP
-501 IDRESA
+501 VDHESA
-507 YEVLMG
+507 YERL
-513 RKGLAPDPDAAP
+513 
-525 AKPAAEEPG
+525 
-534 FTDQVGDFLG
+534 
-544 TAAAQAL
+544 TARAAQDEAPPPL
-551 KSAMRQA
+551 AKGKAAGQEQSLGDMAGELLGGAVGQAMKSAMRQA
-558 ANQLGRQLVR
+558 ANQIGRELVR

-575 GGKKR
+575 GKRR

>member
-1 MFRLEGVGGGKPN
+1 M
-14 FMAQAQVFV
+14 
-23 HGLGGAL
+23 
-30 RSYCPGRAFIKARQV
+30 
-45 GNVVKKLIFPFSP
+45 
-58 QGITDADSC
+58 
-67 AVQVFVSTAPDQ
+67 
-79 RLTMGDQMPDSL
+79 
-91 QLVLGADLAA
+91 VLGADPAA
-101 QPIAQAM
+101 QPVVQAL

-131 MAEAFSDAGVAVFA
+131 LAEAFSDAGVAVFA

-153 GLGATGNPQGKIA
+153 GLGAAGVAQGPIA
-166 ERIAAMPWL
+166 ERLAGMPWL
-175 NHKPQAYPVTL
+175 THRPQGYPVIL
-186 WDIHGQSGHP
+186 WDIDGVSGHP

-210 SLLELTDSQQSA
+210 NLLALSDSQQAA

-243 KALLNHLRDNPELLG
+243 KALLVHLREYPQQLG
-258 DDAAL
+258 EDAAL

-270 ALLRRL
+270 ALQRRL
-276 ATLEQQ
+276 AGLEQQ
-282 GAEALFGEP
+282 GAAALFGEP
-291 ALQLEDIL
+291 AVRLEDIL
-299 QPTADGR
+299 QPASDGR
-306 GRIHLL
+306 GHIHLL
-312 DASRLVHEAPKVY
+312 DARRLVHEAPKVY

-360 LFAGT
+360 LFADT

-392 SPGDLPDDVLAQLG
+392 SPADLPDEILAQLG
-406 LRIQHGLRAFTAKEQ
+406 LRIQHGLRAFTAREQ
-421 KSLRAVAEGFRPN
+421 KALRAVADGFRAN
-434 PAFDALSVLTELGI
+434 PAFDARAVLTELGI

-455 LAEKGTP
+455 LQAKGTP
-462 EIVQRVL
+462 AQVQRVL

-480 SEAERAALIASSP
+480 SEAERRALIALSP
-493 LQGRYDKP
+493 LGGRYDRP
-501 IDRESA
+501 VDRESA
-507 YEVLMG
+507 YEILAA
-513 RKGLAPDPDAAP
+513 RKSGLPADTLTPAQAPPHETSLGDRTGDWLGGLA
-525 AKPAAEEPG
+525 G
-534 FTDQVGDFLG
+534 
-544 TAAAQAL
+544 QAM

-558 ANQLGRQLVR
+558 AGQIGRQLVR

-575 GGKKR
+575 GSKTRRR